1 VSKKLEIKSKE
12 SSTVKKV
19 RMKLKSSPKKREHS
33 DIERIMVEI
42 VDVDFGDFD

>member
-1 VSKKLEIKSKE
+1 MCKKVEIKSKE
-12 SSTVKKV
+12 SSTVRKV
-19 RMKLKSSPKKREHS
+19 RTKKRKHS

>member
-1 VSKKLEIKSKE
+1 MCKKVEIKSKD

-19 RMKLKSSPKKREHS
+19 RMKLKLSPKKREHS